1 MTCHDVVP
9 RLGGWQPAPLARSP
23 AGARRAGGACRPL
36 PCSSRS
42 PGAGPEACTGTWP
55 EGGKAGV
62 LPPGSWWHTWL
73 MPQPARWQEQLFP
86 NPVRQ
91 QSPTFLAPRTSFM
104 ENNFFHRWGVGWWW
118 FQVILMKSLQSRS
131 PTCAAYSKG
140 QAPVRIRCLCWSD
153 GGRVQAVWE
162 RWGATVNT
170 HGAHPLLHSS
180 VLHRGLRTPALS
192 LCAASDL
199 S

>member
-104 ENNFFHRWGVGWWW
+104 ENNFFHRWGVGGGGFRWFWWRVYNLDPLLAQLIVRVRLLW
-118 FQVILMKSLQSRS
+118 ESDACADLMEAECRR
-131 PTCAAYSKG
+131 YG
-140 QAPVRIRCLCWSD
+140 SD
-153 GGRVQAVWE
+153 GV
-162 RWGATVNT
+162 
-170 HGAHPLLHSS
+170 PL
-180 VLHRGLRTPALS
+180 
-192 LCAASDL
+192 
-199 S
+199 